1 MSKRDVFLTL
11 AASFMVGLY
20 LIPTLIN
27 TGAFSKLPSPFII
40 LFVVLPTVSLVGMFS
55 IHLISKKIA
64 LLWQIAKFALVGF
77 LNTAIDFG
85 ILNFLSGIFSVTRGA
100 GIIPINAVSVS
111 LAIINSFYWNKDW
124 VFASPKKANF
134 ITFVI
139 ITVIGL
145 SINTAIVYI
154 LTTFFRPIIVD
165 SPALWANV
173 AKALATIVSMVW
185 NFLGYK
191 LIVFRR

>member
-11 AASFMVGLY
+11 AGSLIFGLY

-27 TGAFSKLPSPFII
+27 TGTFNKLPYP
-40 LFVVLPTVSLVGMFS
+40 FVVLFGVLPIISILGMSFVY
-55 IHLISKKIA
+55 LISKKVVI
-64 LLWQIAKFALVGF
+64 LWQIAKFALVGF

-124 VFASPKKANF
+124 VFASPRKANF
-134 ITFVI
+134 VIFAI

-154 LTTFFRPIIVD
+154 LTTFFRPIIID
-165 SPALWANV
+165 SPALWANF

-185 NFLGYK
+185 NFLGYR
-191 LIVFRR
+191 LVVFKK